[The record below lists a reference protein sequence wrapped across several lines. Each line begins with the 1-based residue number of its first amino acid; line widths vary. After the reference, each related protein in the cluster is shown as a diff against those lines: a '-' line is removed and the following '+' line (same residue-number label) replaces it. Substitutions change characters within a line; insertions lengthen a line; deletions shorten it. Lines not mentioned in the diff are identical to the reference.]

1 MGATSN
7 GAPLAIDYKSIELN
21 DHPYYSWYLNAIM
34 GSCQL
39 KCMFFKYSFLF
50 VYQVFVCLFK
60 KNYEK
65 SSRKVWLVLFEC
77 CNFAPAI
84 TKQRKRCRRLRIVL

>member
-34 GSCQL
+34 GSGQL
-39 KCMFFKYSFLF
+39 
-50 VYQVFVCLFK
+50 
-60 KNYEK
+60 
-65 SSRKVWLVLFEC
+65 
-77 CNFAPAI
+77 
-84 TKQRKRCRRLRIVL
+84 

>member
-39 KCMFFKYSFLF
+39 KDMFFKYSFLF
-50 VYQVFVCLFK
+50 VYQLFVCL
-60 KNYEK
+60 
-65 SSRKVWLVLFEC
+65 
-77 CNFAPAI
+77 
-84 TKQRKRCRRLRIVL
+84 LRIFLRKK

>member
-39 KCMFFKYSFLF
+39 KDM
-50 VYQVFVCLFK
+50 VF
-60 KNYEK
+60 
-65 SSRKVWLVLFEC
+65 
-77 CNFAPAI
+77 
-84 TKQRKRCRRLRIVL
+84 

>member
-1 MGATSN
+1 MWATSN

-39 KCMFFKYSFLF
+39 KCIFFNPNRSLGFLC
-50 VYQVFVCLFK
+50 VV
-60 KNYEK
+60 
-65 SSRKVWLVLFEC
+65 R
-77 CNFAPAI
+77 
-84 TKQRKRCRRLRIVL
+84 QREIL

>member
-39 KCMFFKYSFLF
+39 KDMVFKYSFLC
-50 VYQVFVCLFK
+50 VYQVFVCLSKIFLRK
-60 KNYEK
+60 KWQK
-65 SSRKVWLVLFEC
+65 SLVG
-77 CNFAPAI
+77 
-84 TKQRKRCRRLRIVL
+84 IV